1 MLDIIIERT
10 APPDEVIRRAVCYF
24 IVQAL
29 RGVKHNDSVDPI
41 ERCFQ
46 SNLKAIYLFINNL
59 HNLLAA
65 SERQG

>member
-29 RGVKHNDSVDPI
+29 RGVKHNDAVDPI
-41 ERCFQ
+41 
-46 SNLKAIYLFINNL
+46 
-59 HNLLAA
+59 
-65 SERQG
+65 